1 MKPHTTSTLDTAKHQ
16 GTVRGRCIAGTQLQL
31 GLGMGK
37 EGRGK
42 GGGGGGDGTV
52 LYCLKKLVVSFG
64 ATVQVSQSEQ
74 SVNHS
79 LGGRREVNPP
89 YNSGASVAYV
99 HPPLI
104 YLIKV

>member
-42 GGGGGGDGTV
+42 GGGGGGW
-52 LYCLKKLVVSFG
+52 YCPIL
-64 ATVQVSQSEQ
+64 SEK
-74 SVNHS
+74 V
-79 LGGRREVNPP
+79 GGVIWCNRP
-89 YNSGASVAYV
+89 GLA
-99 HPPLI
+99 I
-104 YLIKV
+104 